1 MEISNANSN
10 NKRRLI
16 YVDASGEENNT
27 KFKISIF
34 DPEKNA
40 THTLQL
46 LDVDNNNEAEK
57 FAIFYAV
64 FYIKKHAYTNCH
76 ILCDNQSAVND
87 VIIEKI
93 AKKYFIGVSWIPREA
108 NQIADKISKLE
119 PTLKEKE
126 WNLLE
131 LFIDLV
137 REHKDMEI
145 DNNDEL
151 IQKYKLEI
159 EQLKKTIDTKN
170 KKIKNQATQI
180 TQLKSKK

>member
-1 MEISNANSN
+1 MEISNNK
-10 NKRRLI
+10 KRRVI
-16 YVDASGEENNT
+16 YVDASGEDNNT

-34 DPEKNA
+34 DPDKNA

-46 LDVDNNNEAEK
+46 VDITNNNEAEK
-57 FAIFYAV
+57 YAIFYAI
-64 FYIKKHAYTNCH
+64 FYIKKHAYKNCH

-93 AKKYFIGVSWIPREA
+93 AKKYCIGLSWIPREV
-108 NQIADKISKLE
+108 NTIADKISKLK
-119 PTLKEKE
+119 PTLEEKE

-131 LFIDLV
+131 LFIDLIKLEKV
-137 REHKDMEI
+137 TEAE
-145 DNNDEL
+145 NNDE
-151 IQKYKLEI
+151 IVQKYKQEI
-159 EQLKKTIDTKN
+159 EKLKKTIETKN